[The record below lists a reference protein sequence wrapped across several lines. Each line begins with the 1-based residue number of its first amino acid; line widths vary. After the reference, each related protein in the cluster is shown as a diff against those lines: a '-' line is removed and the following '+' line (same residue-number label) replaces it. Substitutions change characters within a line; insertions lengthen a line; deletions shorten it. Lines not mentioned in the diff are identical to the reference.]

1 MIFLQILSYNRRGE
15 EDHCVLKEFIPSEL
29 LPKAVNELMVF
40 IQVERGIFFG
50 TEISF
55 NDFLNNKIVVWGIV
69 KPNEVEDRVLRLRV
83 ANSVRIEMR
92 SAHFF

>member
-1 MIFLQILSYNRRGE
+1 
-15 EDHCVLKEFIPSEL
+15 
-29 LPKAVNELMVF
+29 MVF
-40 IQVERGIFFG
+40 IQVERGVFFG

-55 NDFLNNKIVVWGIV
+55 DDFLNNKIVVRGVV

-92 SAHFF
+92 NAHL

>member
-1 MIFLQILSYNRRGE
+1 
-15 EDHCVLKEFIPSEL
+15 
-29 LPKAVNELMVF
+29 MVF
-40 IQVERGIFFG
+40 IQVERGVFFG

-92 SAHFF
+92 SAHFLRNYREYPSGIWEVFFSLQI